1 MADAVKEMDLVFRT
15 MFTELSQRSLDASFQ
30 SDFPLEGRF
39 VSVPV
44 KGKSYWY
51 FGLAADG

>member
-1 MADAVKEMDLVFRT
+1 MADAVNEMDLVFRT